1 MTGTRRGVLAGLT
14 VFWSPVWA
22 VFAVW
27 RALEGVKRF
36 LAGRRNVDGGLCFV
50 FTSSV
55 VDTKPH
61 RPQRTVRIDAGSTV

>member
-1 MTGTRRGVLAGLT
+1 
-14 VFWSPVWA
+14 

-27 RALEGVKRF
+27 RAPEGVKRF
-36 LAGRRNVDGGLCFV
+36 LAGRRNVDSGLCFV